1 MIFQTADKADS
12 AFQKAAVPTWFGK
25 TRNNDL
31 ISLDGEPMNFQSS
44 CHEHHEQRLR
54 MIKIFAKDDL
64 LLRMHIFFF
73 AAKITPDVSAERTEM
88 GSCRSRTF
96 GRCCPRQDVRM
107 A

>member
-1 MIFQTADKADS
+1 MNSLPESLKSEACIDLGSPTIEPCIQMIFQTADKADS

-64 LLRMHIFFF
+64 LLRMHSFFF
-73 AAKITPDVSAERTEM
+73 
-88 GSCRSRTF
+88 
-96 GRCCPRQDVRM
+96 RCKDHS
-107 A
+107 